1 MNSKDRTIVLC
12 IAMALSLC
20 LIPSAM
26 ASTEEQQTNLTKDA
40 AQLKI
45 EALEAELGEEGMK
58 KVADYLELQASLPDV
73 VKRMPFRGLAFA
85 ATDPESQAIKMGYID
100 NFNVSE
106 TEKERYKA
114 GLQDIWDR
122 YPDKITKDDYAFMSE
137 LGPMIEE
144 EALKEHPVIRIMW
157 SSGKCHPDFAYYACD
172 GSAYRNYASNVAGD
186 PDDDGF
192 ESSTFN
198 RYYNHYWDAPN
209 KNRYIGGAPSR
220 CYEFANSAISAKN
233 NGYQATAHQNFG
245 YSSHY
250 LSDTGNPFHSAGA
263 LDQFYNFVINKFN
276 GVNHDLY
283 ETYIYDR
290 WNTGYNFGGYVSGN
304 TQSITVTEP
313 GQAVKNNADYSAQ
326 FYDYIWDQINND
338 PQGFASDASVG
349 YYTAQC
355 VRQTAKYNHG
365 LYDYIM

>member
-1 MNSKDRTIVLC
+1 M
-12 IAMALSLC
+12 SLC
-20 LIPSAM
+20 LTPSAM

-73 VKRMPFRGLAFA
+73 VKCMPFRGLAFA

-157 SSGKCHPDFAYYACD
+157 SSGKCHPDFAYYAYD
-172 GSAYRNYASNVAGD
+172 GPAYRSYVQDSSED
-186 PDDDGF
+186 PDNSDFD
-192 ESSTFN
+192 
-198 RYYNHYWDAPN
+198 
-209 KNRYIGGAPSR
+209 R
-220 CYEFANSAISAKN
+220 CNEFANSAISAKN
-233 NGYQATAHQNFG
+233 NRDQATAHQNFR

-250 LSDTGNPFHSAGA
+250 LSDSLPHLQLLTQILTQKEIEGH
-263 LDQFYNFVINKFN
+263 
-276 GVNHDLY
+276 
-283 ETYIYDR
+283 IY
-290 WNTGYNFGGYVSGN
+290 
-304 TQSITVTEP
+304 
-313 GQAVKNNADYSAQ
+313 KNLMIQ
-326 FYDYIWDQINND
+326 PHFLL
-338 PQGFASDASVG
+338 F
-349 YYTAQC
+349 
-355 VRQTAKYNHG
+355 
-365 LYDYIM
+365 LF

>member
-1 MNSKDRTIVLC
+1 MINSKDGTLVLC
-12 IAMALSLC
+12 IAMALCLC

-26 ASTEEQQTNLTKDA
+26 ASTEEQQTTQVEDA

-45 EALEAELGEEGMK
+45 EALEAKLGEEGMQK
-58 KVADYLELQASLPDV
+58 IEDYLALQASLPDV

-85 ATDPESQAIKMGYID
+85 ATDPESQAIKMEYID

-144 EALKEHPVIRIMW
+144 EALREHPVVRIMW
-157 SSGKCHPDFAYYACD
+157 SPGKCHPDFAYYACD
-172 GSAYRNYASNVAGD
+172 GSAYRNYARDAADD
-186 PDDDGF
+186 PDDSWF
-192 ESSTFN
+192 ELPGY
-198 RYYNHYWDAPN
+198 RYYNHYWDADWN
-209 KNRYIGGAPSR
+209 LGGAPGR
-220 CYEFANSAISAKN
+220 CDGYAGTAQIWVD
-233 NGYQATAHQNFG
+233 NGMLVQAHQDFG
-245 YSSHY
+245 LASHY
-250 LSDTGNPFHSAGA
+250 LSDTGNPFHSSGA
-263 LDQFYNFVINKFN
+263 VNQIGDFVDNLFSSQ
-276 GVNHDLY
+276 NHDLY
-283 ETYIYDR
+283 EIYIYDR

-304 TQSITVTEP
+304 TQSITVTDPE
-313 GQAVKNNADYSAQ
+313 QAAKDNADFSAPY
-326 FYDYIWDQINND
+326 FDYIWNKVND
-338 PQGFASDASVG
+338 NPQAFVSDATVG

>member
-1 MNSKDRTIVLC
+1 MINSKDGTLVLC
-12 IAMALSLC
+12 IAMALCLC

-26 ASTEEQQTNLTKDA
+26 ASTEEQQTTQVEDA

-45 EALEAELGEEGMK
+45 EALEAKLGEEGMQ
-58 KVADYLELQASLPDV
+58 KVEDYLALQASLPDV

-85 ATDPESQAIKMGYID
+85 ATDPESQAIKMEYID

-144 EALKEHPVIRIMW
+144 EALREHPVVRIMW
-157 SSGKCHPDFAYYACD
+157 SPGKCHPDFAYYACD

-186 PDDDGF
+186 PDNDGF

-198 RYYNHYWDAPN
+198 RYYNHYWDADWGV
-209 KNRYIGGAPSR
+209 GGAPGR
-220 CYEFANSAISAKN
+220 CDEFANSAISAKN

-263 LDQFYNFVINKFN
+263 LDQIGNFVINKFN

-283 ETYIYDR
+283 EIYIYDR

-304 TQSITVTEP
+304 TQSITVTDPE
-313 GQAVKNNADYSAQ
+313 QAAKDNADFSAPY
-326 FYDYIWDQINND
+326 FDYIWNKINDN
-338 PQGFASDASVG
+338 PQTFTSDATVG

-355 VRQTAKYNHG
+355 VRTTAKYDHG

>member
-1 MNSKDRTIVLC
+1 MNSKDRILVLC
-12 IAMALSLC
+12 IAIALSLC
-20 LIPSAM
+20 LIPSAI

-73 VKRMPFRGLAFA
+73 VKCMPFRGLAFA

-100 NFNVSE
+100 NFDVSE
-106 TEKERYKA
+106 KEKERYKA

-122 YPDKITKDDYAFMSE
+122 YPGKITKDDYAFMSE

-186 PDDDGF
+186 PDNDGF
-192 ESSTFN
+192 ELSEFY

-209 KNRYIGGAPSR
+209 KDKYIGGALGR
-220 CYEFANSAISAKN
+220 CDEFANRAISAKN
-233 NGYQATAHQNFG
+233 NGDQATAHQNFG

-250 LSDTGNPFHSAGA
+250 LSDTGNPFHSSGA
-263 LDQFYNFVINKFN
+263 LDQTWNFIINKFN
-276 GVNHDLY
+276 SVNHDLY
-283 ETYIYDR
+283 EIYIYDR
-290 WNTGYNFGGYVSGN
+290 WNTGYNFGNYVSSN
-304 TQSITVTEP
+304 TQSITVTDP
-313 GQAVKNNADYSAQ
+313 YQAAKANADFSAQ
-326 FYDYIWDQINND
+326 YYDYIWDKVNNN
-338 PQGFASDASVG
+338 PHTFVSDAGVG

-355 VRQTAKYNHG
+355 VRNTAKYNHG